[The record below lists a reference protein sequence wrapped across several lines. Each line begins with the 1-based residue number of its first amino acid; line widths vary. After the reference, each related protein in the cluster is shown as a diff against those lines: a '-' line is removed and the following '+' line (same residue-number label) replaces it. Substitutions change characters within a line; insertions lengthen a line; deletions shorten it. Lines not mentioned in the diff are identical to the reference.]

1 MPGFQIGPFSFHYYG
16 LILGAAIIGAFLTA
30 KFFATRE
37 NLSQEIVDEA
47 SAILIIPVVLGS
59 RIYHVLH
66 YWGYYSVNLV
76 QIFYIW
82 QGGIGIIG
90 GILAGIATLYIFSI
104 IRKLDFL
111 KLADLASSA
120 LALGQS
126 IGRIGNFINIE
137 GFGPPTNLPWGVFV
151 PQLKRPERFLNFSHF
166 HPTFFY
172 ESLGDFLIFLILVFF
187 PAKKPGTKFAAYLI
201 LYSTL
206 RAGLEFLRIDTWQ
219 FGIIKVAQLAAICG
233 FSAGL
238 VVLVKIA
245 KPSWIGRF
253 FI

>member
-1 MPGFQIGPFSFHYYG
+1 MPGFYIGPLFFHYYG
-16 LILGAAIIGAFLTA
+16 LILGAAILAAFLTA
-30 KFFATRE
+30 KFFASRE
-37 NLSQEIVDEA
+37 NLPQEIVDTA
-47 SAILIIPVVLGS
+47 AVILIVPVVLGS

-66 YWGYYSVNLV
+66 FWGYYSVNLV

-90 GILAGIATLYIFSI
+90 GILAGGLTLYIFSG

-111 KLADLASSA
+111 KLADLAS
-120 LALGQS
+120 LVLVLGQS

-172 ESLGDFLIFLILVFF
+172 ESLGDFLIFLILVFL

-219 FGIIKVAQLAAICG
+219 FGIVKVAQLIAVFGFLAGIAIL
-233 FSAGL
+233 FRTR
-238 VVLVKIA
+238 KI
-245 KPSWIGRF
+245 
-253 FI
+253 